1 MSTLVAAIRSAA
13 SPSFANALSMFAPR
27 LTPLAFTTGSG
38 SSSGCVV
45 ILRFVPFS
53 GSRTSVAAWRDLRTG
68 LSSRAMYGVTEI
80 AGTVGPEGA
89 GGGGVASSIA
99 KILGLCL
106 GLTCEM

>member
-53 GSRTSVAAWRDLRTG
+53 GSRTFVAARVLRTG